1 MVPAARRGTIGA
13 MRARSLLALPLLLA
27 ACDKPVRIE
36 VEPSSL
42 RFGVRGQTATV
53 HATPRLRDGKA
64 VPREACRWSS
74 SDERVATATGPHN
87 DATVTAVGPGTATVR
102 CTVGEASGEV
112 PVIVRVV
119 TRLAVKP
126 ASVELRMEDEPRPVV
141 LQIAAFDDTGAPVL
155 GRVAYT
161 RCADERICRGD
172 GRGQLWGVG
181 EGASTAIVEVEGAR
195 AEVAVKVVDRRT
207 AEGKPKRVSGN
218 PMEAIEKEVRERE
231 AEEARKKGK

>member
-1 MVPAARRGTIGA
+1 MKT
-13 MRARSLLALPLLLA
+13 RALVLSLLAA
-27 ACDKPVRIE
+27 AGCQKATRID
-36 VEPSSL
+36 VEPASL
-42 RFGVRGQTATV
+42 RFGVRGQTAKL
-53 HATPRLRDGKA
+53 HATPIAQNGKT
-64 VPREACRWSS
+64 VPDQICRWSS
-74 SDERVATATGPHN
+74 SDEKVVTVAGPHN

-161 RCADERICRGD
+161 RCADERVCRGD